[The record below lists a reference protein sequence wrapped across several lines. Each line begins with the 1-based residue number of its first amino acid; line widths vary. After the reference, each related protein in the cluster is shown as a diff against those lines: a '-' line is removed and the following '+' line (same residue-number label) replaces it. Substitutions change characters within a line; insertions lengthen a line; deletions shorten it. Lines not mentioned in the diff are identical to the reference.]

1 MAHARNWFEIP
12 VADMARAMRFYA
24 ALMGRHAGRSAA
36 SRRPALSAPAQASAA
51 SMSLASFSGASW
63 GA

>member
-36 SRRPALSAPAQASAA
+36 SRRPAL
-51 SMSLASFSGASW
+51 
-63 GA
+63 